1 MNEQPGSDPT
11 CDYGPEY
18 YASHCGDAPYSRDV
32 QAWLDF
38 YAAIATEIVRSLT
51 PQKVFD
57 AGCAIGFLVE
67 ALWDRG
73 VETHGRD
80 ISAFAISQVRPDV
93 RSYCAVGSIA
103 DPIEGNYDLVL
114 CIEVLEH
121 MPPAEALRA
130 VASVTASASRILFS
144 SSPIDFDEPTHVN
157 VRPTIYWL
165 RAFRDAAFAPVVEYD
180 AGYVSPHA
188 MLLQRREGAISE
200 SELFAVAELVR
211 QRLRV
216 ADLQRKVTRLT
227 EAEREALRER
237 DAATAAH
244 SAAERAEAD
253 IARAEA
259 DLARSEAR
267 AARTKTEAMRRDTIA
282 ARAIADAERM
292 RFEAAR
298 DEADAALAARAEA
311 SARAEA
317 AQTALVA
324 LQAYAGDLRGQ
335 IAAIQTSTSWR
346 MTSPARRIL
355 RRSSIAKRLGRST
368 VRALA
373 RIAPSITANRRA
385 ARRRLTEQA
394 AMLIASGEFD
404 PVWYLQ
410 QNVDIVEAGI
420 DPVTHYLEHGK
431 AEGRLPR
438 PECQPVP
445 EPKAPLPEP
454 ISQAEAA
461 GAVVARPSA
470 AQLIQRRFSYLEPLA
485 MFDAPHEP
493 ARVTVVTDGINVG
506 SSFGGVG
513 TSLIMAAQMA
523 KRLNAAVRVVT
534 RTDPA
539 DAANFGAVL
548 AANQVLWD
556 GNVDFVHSAV
566 EDGQPVAVGPD
577 DVFLTTSWWTTAA
590 VRRAVNPARIICLV
604 QEDERMFYPHGDD
617 RLRCHETLSDPAVRM
632 IVNSRLLFEHFV
644 DGPEPLA
651 DLRDRAVWFEP
662 AFPASI
668 LDGRRSSDGSRRRRF
683 FFYARPNNLRNLYWR
698 GLEAIAAVMEDGLL
712 DPEEWDVFFVGR
724 GLEELVLPGGVTPH
738 LRQNLPWAEYTDL
751 VRTMDAGLCLM
762 DTPHPSYPPLDLAAS
777 GAAVVTN
784 RHGRKT
790 SLLSYSSNILC
801 VEPTVVGLKQGIKD
815 ALAMASDI
823 GRRTAS
829 CREGIETD
837 WASALAPV
845 LEFLL
850 PKQA

>member
-1 MNEQPGSDPT
+1 MNEQPGSDPA

-18 YASHCGDAPYSRDV
+18 YASHCGDVPYSRDAP
-32 QAWLDF
+32 AWLDF
-38 YAAIATEIVRSLT
+38 YAPIATEIVRSLT
-51 PQKVFD
+51 PRKVFD

-73 VETHGRD
+73 VEAHGRD
-80 ISAFAISQVRPDV
+80 ISAFAISQVRRDV
-93 RSYCAVGSIA
+93 RPYCAVGSIA

-121 MPPAEALRA
+121 MPPDEALRA
-130 VASVTASASRILFS
+130 VASMTASASRILFS

-165 RAFRDAAFAPVVEYD
+165 RAFRDAGFAPVVEYD
-180 AGYVSPHA
+180 ASYVCPHA
-188 MLLQRREGAISE
+188 MLLQRREGACSE
-200 SELFAVAELVR
+200 SELFAVAENVR
-211 QRLRV
+211 HRLRV

-237 DAATAAH
+237 DAATAER
-244 SAAERAEAD
+244 SAAEQAEAD
-253 IARAEA
+253 T
-259 DLARSEAR
+259 ARSEAK
-267 AARTKTEAMRRDTIA
+267 AARTETEAMRRDAIA
-282 ARAIADAERM
+282 ARAIADAERL

-298 DEADAALAARAEA
+298 EEADAAFAV
-311 SARAEA
+311 RAEA
-317 AQTALVA
+317 AQAALVA

-346 MTSPARRIL
+346 LTSPARRIL
-355 RRSSIAKRLGRST
+355 ERSSIAKRLGR
-368 VRALA
+368 
-373 RIAPSITANRRA
+373 RA
-385 ARRRLTEQA
+385 ARRRQTEQA
-394 AMLIASGEFD
+394 ATLIASGEFD

-410 QNVDIVEAGI
+410 QNVDIVGAGI

-454 ISQAEAA
+454 VSQAEAA
-461 GAVVARPSA
+461 GAMVAPPSA

-485 MFDAPHEP
+485 MFDTPHEP

-523 KRLNAAVRVVT
+523 KRLNAAIRVVT

-548 AANQVLWD
+548 AANHVPWD
-556 GNVDFVHSAV
+556 GNVDFVHSSV

-668 LDGRRSSDGSRRRRF
+668 LDGRHRSDGSGRRRF

-724 GLEELVLPGGVTPH
+724 DLEKLVLPGGVPPH
-738 LRQNLPWAEYTDL
+738 LRQNLPWAEYVDL

-777 GAAVVTN
+777 GAVVVTN

-801 VEPTVVGLKQGIKD
+801 VEPTVVGLRQGIKD

-837 WASALAPV
+837 WASALAPA

>member
-1 MNEQPGSDPT
+1 MNEQPGSDPA

-38 YAAIATEIVRSLT
+38 YASIATEIVRSLT

-80 ISAFAISQVRPDV
+80 ISAFAISQVRRDV
-93 RSYCAVGSIA
+93 RPYCTVGSIA

-121 MPPAEALRA
+121 MPSAEALRA
-130 VASVTASASRILFS
+130 VASMTVSASRILFS

-165 RAFRDAAFAPVVEYD
+165 RAFRDAGFAPVVEYD
-180 AGYVSPHA
+180 ASYVCPHA
-188 MLLQRREGAISE
+188 MLLQRREGAFSE
-200 SELFAVAELVR
+200 SELFAVAEIVR
-211 QRLRV
+211 HRLRV

-237 DAATAAH
+237 DAATAER
-244 SAAERAEAD
+244 SAAEQAEAD
-253 IARAEA
+253 T
-259 DLARSEAR
+259 ARSEAK
-267 AARTKTEAMRRDTIA
+267 AARTETEAMRLDAIA
-282 ARAIADAERM
+282 ARAVADAERM

-298 DEADAALAARAEA
+298 EEADAALAARAEA

-454 ISQAEAA
+454 ISQADAA

-470 AQLIQRRFSYLEPLA
+470 AQLIRRRFSYLEPLA
-485 MFDAPHEP
+485 TFDAPREP
-493 ARVTVVTDGINVG
+493 AE
-506 SSFGGVG
+506 SQS
-513 TSLIMAAQMA
+513 
-523 KRLNAAVRVVT
+523 
-534 RTDPA
+534 
-539 DAANFGAVL
+539 
-548 AANQVLWD
+548 
-556 GNVDFVHSAV
+556 
-566 EDGQPVAVGPD
+566 
-577 DVFLTTSWWTTAA
+577 
-590 VRRAVNPARIICLV
+590 
-604 QEDERMFYPHGDD
+604 
-617 RLRCHETLSDPAVRM
+617 
-632 IVNSRLLFEHFV
+632 
-644 DGPEPLA
+644 
-651 DLRDRAVWFEP
+651 
-662 AFPASI
+662 
-668 LDGRRSSDGSRRRRF
+668 
-683 FFYARPNNLRNLYWR
+683 
-698 GLEAIAAVMEDGLL
+698 
-712 DPEEWDVFFVGR
+712 
-724 GLEELVLPGGVTPH
+724 
-738 LRQNLPWAEYTDL
+738 
-751 VRTMDAGLCLM
+751 
-762 DTPHPSYPPLDLAAS
+762 
-777 GAAVVTN
+777 
-784 RHGRKT
+784 
-790 SLLSYSSNILC
+790 
-801 VEPTVVGLKQGIKD
+801 
-815 ALAMASDI
+815 
-823 GRRTAS
+823 
-829 CREGIETD
+829 
-837 WASALAPV
+837 
-845 LEFLL
+845 
-850 PKQA
+850 